1 MKRTH
6 AAGNYYVGEEGD
18 YVMLV
23 ARGHSI
29 SCVTLRTGRLYGKE
43 THVLNPRAITNKE
56 FQELAGGSFYTF
68 ISLKHDTVEALDA
81 H

>member
-1 MKRTH
+1 MKSTH
-6 AAGNYYVGEEGD
+6 AAGNYYVDEEGD

-29 SCVTLRTGRLYGKE
+29 SFVTLCTGRLYGKE
-43 THVLNPRAITNKE
+43 THVSNPRSITNKE

-68 ISLKHDTVEALDA
+68 ISLKHGTVEDNC
-81 H
+81 